1 MEQVIQAVLV
11 MDCFQSWHTM
21 LDLKLMAYPRWY
33 HITYINNMRR
43 NIVSFMNKWYDNLV
57 NGYVIFGLYWLGGC
71 GGALLLV
78 LSICTGIVSL
88 PLWVACLPFALPVG
102 ILFVS
107 LSGLPYFKMIS
118 WSKEVN
124 HH

>member
-1 MEQVIQAVLV
+1 
-11 MDCFQSWHTM
+11 MDQISIRKGKEKRYASKC
-21 LDLKLMAYPRWY
+21 
-33 HITYINNMRR
+33 
-43 NIVSFMNKWYDNLV
+43 FMNKWYDNLV
-57 NGYVIFGLYWLGGC
+57 SGYAIFGLYWLGGC

-88 PLWVACLPFALPVG
+88 PLWLTCLPFALPVG

-118 WSKEVN
+118 WSKSGQAS
-124 HH
+124 

>member
-1 MEQVIQAVLV
+1 MIP
-11 MDCFQSWHTM
+11 S
-21 LDLKLMAYPRWY
+21 YY
-33 HITYINNMRR
+33 RR
-43 NIVSFMNKWYDNLV
+43 KIRA
-57 NGYVIFGLYWLGGC
+57 IFGLYWLGGC

-88 PLWVACLPFALPVG
+88 PLWLACLPFALPVG

-118 WSKEVN
+118 WYHDGVGIMIP
-124 HH
+124 